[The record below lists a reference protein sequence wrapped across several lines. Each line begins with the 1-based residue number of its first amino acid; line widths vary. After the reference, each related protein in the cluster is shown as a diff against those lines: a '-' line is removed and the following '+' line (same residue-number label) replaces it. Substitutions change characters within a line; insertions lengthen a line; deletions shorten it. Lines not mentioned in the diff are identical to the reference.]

1 MMSVVAV
8 FNRKGGVGKTTT
20 AVSVASALALAG
32 RRTLLVD
39 LDPQGSAG
47 RSLAIGVEDGRGT
60 SALFA
65 GKGGKAAVAYP
76 AHPALFRLGV
86 IAADRALADVEA
98 ELLADGRRRARLAA
112 GLERLGERE
121 HWSVTVIDVPPA
133 LGGLSDAALRA
144 ADGVLVPVAADFLA
158 LDALR
163 STLAAVRAVEKARGG
178 AYAPLAVLPTFVD
191 HRRATSDAVA
201 LLHEQFGD
209 LVLAGGIPRSA
220 RFDAAALSGVPV
232 ALGAPRTAPA
242 IAYAEAATAL
252 AAALDNAP
260 KKAKALH
267 RPSVKKFVRADMRE
281 ALRSIRRSTAGT
293 GD

>member
-1 MMSVVAV
+1 MSVVAV

-32 RRTLLVD
+32 QRTLLVD

-47 RSLAIGVEDGRGT
+47 RSLAIDPEDGRGT

-65 GKGGKAAVAYP
+65 AKGRPAVTYP
-76 AHPALFRLGV
+76 THPALFRLGV
-86 IAADRALADVEA
+86 IAADLALADVEA

-112 GLERLGERE
+112 GLERLRDRE
-121 HWSVTVIDVPPA
+121 HWGVTVIDVPPA

-191 HRRATSDAVA
+191 RRRAATDAVA

-232 ALGAPRTAPA
+232 ALGAPHSAPA

-252 AAALDNAP
+252 AAALAGAP
-260 KKAKALH
+260 KKAKATR
-267 RPSVKKFVRADMRE
+267 RPSIKTFVRADMRD
-281 ALRSIRRSTAGT
+281 ALRAIRRSTT
-293 GD
+293 EH